1 MTATPAL
8 DQILQARRTG
18 CRDALMG
25 RGQSP
30 EQAER
35 WCDAWETHAVLHRR
49 DRSGEFWQDG
59 LEWIEGRLAAAN
71 QIR

>member
-1 MTATPAL
+1 MSATQAL
-8 DQILQARRTG
+8 DQILQARRAG

-35 WCDAWETHAVLHRR
+35 WCDAWETHAVLRRR
-49 DRSGEFWQDG
+49 DRSAEFWQDG
-59 LEWIEGRLAAAN
+59 LEWIESRLAAAK